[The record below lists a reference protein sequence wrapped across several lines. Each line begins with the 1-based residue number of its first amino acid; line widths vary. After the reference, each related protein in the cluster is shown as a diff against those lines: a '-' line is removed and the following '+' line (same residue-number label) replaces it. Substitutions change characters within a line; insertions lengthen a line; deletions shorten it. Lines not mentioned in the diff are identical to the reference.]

1 MRARDHRQV
10 FGIQHPIVLAPMA
23 GGPSTPEL
31 VAAVSNAG
39 GLGSLGAAY
48 LAPAEIRDAIAAVRR
63 LTDRPFAVNLF
74 VPEPAPP
81 DTSRAPEVQAWL
93 APYRA
98 ELGLPAPRLPDP
110 LTIPFE
116 DQLAAVVEAR
126 VPACSFTFGAPPAD
140 VVRALR
146 GAGSLVVG
154 TATHVE
160 EARALERA
168 GVDAIVAQGAEAGG
182 HRGTFLGRAEDA
194 LIGTM
199 ALVPQVVDAVGLPV
213 LAAGGIL
220 DGRGVVAALALGA
233 CAAQLG
239 TAFLACDE
247 AGTDEA
253 YRRAL
258 AGSRDT
264 STTITRAFSG
274 RAARGLQNRFIEAWG
289 AREPAPFP
297 LQNVLTSD
305 IRAAAR
311 RAGRAELVNL
321 WAGQGAPRVRRTTAA
336 ELMRA
341 LLDEMAAAR
350 RDAGA

>member
-1 MRARDHRQV
+1 MRARSHQEV
-10 FGIQHPIVLAPMA
+10 LGVQHPIVLAPMA

-31 VAAVSNAG
+31 AAAVSNAG
-39 GLGSLGAAY
+39 GLGSLGVAY
-48 LAPAEIRDAIAAVRR
+48 LAPPAIRDAIAAVRR
-63 LTDRPFAVNLF
+63 LSHRAFAVNLF
-74 VPEPAPP
+74 VPEPAAP
-81 DTSRAPEVQAWL
+81 DTERIPEIQALL

-110 LTIPFE
+110 LVIPFE
-116 DQLAAVVEAR
+116 DQLAVVLETR
-126 VPACSFTFGAPPAD
+126 VPICSFTFGVPAAE

-146 GAGSLVVG
+146 DAGTLVVG

-199 ALVPQVVDAVGLPV
+199 ALVPQVVDAVRVPV
-213 LAAGGIL
+213 LAAGGIM

-247 AGTDEA
+247 AGTDA
-253 YRRAL
+253 HYRRAL
-258 AGSRDT
+258 AESQDT
-264 STTITRAFSG
+264 SSTITRAFSG
-274 RAARGLQNRFIEAWG
+274 RAARGLRNRFVEEWE

-297 LQNVLTSD
+297 VQNVLTGD

-311 RAGRAELVNL
+311 RAGRPELVNL
-321 WAGQGAPRVRRTTAA
+321 WAGQGSPRIRRVPAA

-341 LLDEMAAAR
+341 LLEEMAAAR